1 MITDKDIKQKWF
13 SFFEDH
19 GFKRIDSS
27 SIVPE
32 NDATVLFTT
41 AGMHPLVPYLLGAK
55 HPAGN
60 RICDVQRCIRTNDI
74 DSVGDAW
81 HLTCFEMLGNWFLG
95 DCPKEKM
102 IALSYEF
109 LTSPKYLGLN
119 PKNLATTVFEGDETA
134 PKDETA
140 FNAWKNQGISE
151 VFYQNKDENWWA
163 LGGGVGPCGPDSE
176 MFLDTGK
183 PKCSPT
189 CSPACDCGKY
199 VEIWNDVFMQYKVDN
214 AGEPAKL
221 LERPN
226 IDTGLG
232 LERVVAILNGAKSV
246 YDTGIFKSVIDF
258 IGTKATVGYNETES
272 ATRSYRIITDHLRAS
287 VFVLGDA
294 HGVVPSNVG
303 QGYILRRFIRR
314 SVNHAR
320 NIGLDTKYFMDIV
333 DIFVDK
339 HGEDYSDIKQN
350 REFIKLELA
359 KEVEKFS
366 KALED
371 GHKEFEKVILGIEKH
386 KEFASKTG
394 EFVENIISGKAAFRL
409 FDTFGFPLEI
419 TKELANERGYTVDED
434 GYKKAFEE
442 HQEKSRTA
450 SAGAFK
456 GGLADSSYESTK
468 LHTATHLMQ
477 AGLQKFVS
485 ADIRQKG
492 SNITP
497 ERLRFDFNCDHKL
510 TEEEL
515 KNVENFVNE
524 AIASAIDVTVETL
537 TPAEAKASGALGVF
551 DSKYGDKV
559 TVYTIGNLSK
569 EICGGPHAKNTSELH
584 HFKIIKE
591 ESSSS
596 GIRRIKAILD

>member
-1 MITDKDIKQKWF
+1 MITDKDIKEKWF
-13 SFFEDH
+13 SFFNDH
-19 GFKRIDSS
+19 GFVRIDSS

-95 DCPKEKM
+95 DCPKEEM

-109 LTSPKYLGLN
+109 LTNPKYLGLN
-119 PKNLATTVFEGDETA
+119 KDQLATTVFEGDETA
-134 PKDETA
+134 PKDEVA
-140 FNAWKNQGISE
+140 HDAWKKCGIKE

-183 PKCSPT
+183 PKCCES

-214 AGEPAKL
+214 AGEQAKL

-246 YDTGIFKSVIDF
+246 YDTGIFKKVIDF
-258 IGTKATVGYNETES
+258 IREHAEIKYEDNES

-287 VFVLGDA
+287 VFVLGDK

-314 SVNHAR
+314 AVNHAR
-320 NIGLDTKYFMDIV
+320 NIKLDTKYFSDIV

-339 HGEDYSDIKQN
+339 HGEDYSDIQNN
-350 REFIKLELA
+350 REFIKTELV

-371 GHKEFEKVILGIEKH
+371 GHKEFEKVISGIEKH
-386 KEFASKTG
+386 KQFAAQSG
-394 EFVENIISGKAAFRL
+394 EVVENIISGKAAFRL
-409 FDTFGFPLEI
+409 FDTFGFPFEI
-419 TKELANERGYTVDED
+419 TKELALERGYTVDEE
-434 GYKKAFEE
+434 GYKNAFEE

-477 AGLQKFVS
+477 AGLQKYVS

-510 TEEEL
+510 TPEEL
-515 KNVENFVNE
+515 KNVEDFVND
-524 AIASAIDVTVETL
+524 AIKAEIPVTVETL
-537 TPAEAKASGALGVF
+537 TIEQAKASGALGVF

-569 EICGGPHAKNTSELH
+569 EICGGPHAKNTKELH

-596 GIRRIKAILD
+596 GIRRIKAVLD

>member
-1 MITDKDIKQKWF
+1 MITDRDIKEKWF
-13 SFFEDH
+13 SFFESH
-19 GFKRIDSS
+19 GFTRIDSA

-74 DSVGDAW
+74 DSVGDNW

-95 DCPKEKM
+95 DCPKEEM

-109 LTSPKYLGLN
+109 LTSPKYLGLDS
-119 PKNLATTVFEGDETA
+119 KKLATTVFEGDETA
-134 PKDETA
+134 PKDEVA
-140 FNAWKNQGISE
+140 YSAWKKCGIPE

-163 LGGGVGPCGPDSE
+163 LGGGVGPWGPDSE
-176 MFLDTGK
+176 MFLDMGK

-199 VEIWNDVFMQYKVDN
+199 VEIWNDVFMQYRVDN
-214 AGEPAKL
+214 AGEKARL
-221 LERPN
+221 LDRPN

-246 YDTGIFKSVIDF
+246 YDTGIFKKVIDF
-258 IGTKATVGYNETES
+258 IDSKAKIKYTDSES

-287 VFVLGDA
+287 VFVLGDN

-320 NIGLDTKYFMDIV
+320 NIGLDTKYFKDIV

-339 HGEDYSDIKQN
+339 HGENYQDIAKN
-350 REFIKLELA
+350 REFVKTELE

-371 GHKEFEKVILGIEKH
+371 GHKEFEKVIAGIEKH

-394 EFVENIISGKAAFRL
+394 EIVENIISGKAAFRL
-409 FDTFGFPLEI
+409 FDTFGFPFEI
-419 TKELANERGYTVDED
+419 TKELALDRGYTVDEE

-442 HQEKSRTA
+442 H
-450 SAGAFK
+450 
-456 GGLADSSYESTK
+456 
-468 LHTATHLMQ
+468 
-477 AGLQKFVS
+477 
-485 ADIRQKG
+485 
-492 SNITP
+492 
-497 ERLRFDFNCDHKL
+497 
-510 TEEEL
+510 
-515 KNVENFVNE
+515 
-524 AIASAIDVTVETL
+524 
-537 TPAEAKASGALGVF
+537 
-551 DSKYGDKV
+551 
-559 TVYTIGNLSK
+559 
-569 EICGGPHAKNTSELH
+569 
-584 HFKIIKE
+584 
-591 ESSSS
+591 
-596 GIRRIKAILD
+596 

>member
-1 MITDKDIKQKWF
+1 
-13 SFFEDH
+13 
-19 GFKRIDSS
+19 
-27 SIVPE
+27 
-32 NDATVLFTT
+32 
-41 AGMHPLVPYLLGAK
+41 
-55 HPAGN
+55 
-60 RICDVQRCIRTNDI
+60 
-74 DSVGDAW
+74 
-81 HLTCFEMLGNWFLG
+81 
-95 DCPKEKM
+95 
-102 IALSYEF
+102 
-109 LTSPKYLGLN
+109 
-119 PKNLATTVFEGDETA
+119 
-134 PKDETA
+134 
-140 FNAWKNQGISE
+140 
-151 VFYQNKDENWWA
+151 
-163 LGGGVGPCGPDSE
+163 
-176 MFLDTGK
+176 
-183 PKCSPT
+183 
-189 CSPACDCGKY
+189 
-199 VEIWNDVFMQYKVDN
+199 MQYRVDN
-214 AGEPAKL
+214 AGEEAKL
-221 LERPN
+221 LDRPN

-246 YDTGIFKSVIDF
+246 YDTGIFKKVVDF
-258 IGTKATVGYNETES
+258 INEHAEIKYEDSES

-287 VFVLGDA
+287 VFVLGDK

-314 SVNHAR
+314 AVNHAR
-320 NIGLDTKYFMDIV
+320 NIKLDTKYFSDIV

-339 HGEDYSDIKQN
+339 HGEDYLDIANN
-350 REFIKLELA
+350 REFIKTELT

-371 GHKEFEKVILGIEKH
+371 GHKEFEKVINGIEKH
-386 KEFASKTG
+386 KQFAAQNG
-394 EFVENIISGKAAFRL
+394 EIVENIISGKAAFRL
-409 FDTFGFPLEI
+409 FDTFGFPFEI
-419 TKELANERGYTVDED
+419 TKELASEHGYTVDED

-477 AGLQKFVS
+477 AGLQKYVS

-510 TEEEL
+510 TPEEL
-515 KNVENFVNE
+515 KNVEDFVND
-524 AIASAIDVTVETL
+524 AIKAEIPVTVETL
-537 TPAEAKASGALGVF
+537 TVEQAKASGALGVF

-569 EICGGPHAKNTSELH
+569 EICGGPHAKNTKELH

>member
-1 MITDKDIKQKWF
+1 MITDNKIKEMWF
-13 SFFEDH
+13 EFFESH

-41 AGMHPLVPYLLGAK
+41 AGMHPLVPYLLGAP

-74 DSVGDAW
+74 DSVGDSW
-81 HLTCFEMLGNWFLG
+81 HLTCFEMLGNWYLG
-95 DCPKEKM
+95 DCPKEEM
-102 IALSYEF
+102 IKLSFEF
-109 LTSPKYLGLN
+109 LTNPKYLGL
-119 PKNLATTVFEGDETA
+119 KKENLATTVFAGDETA
-134 PKDETA
+134 PKDEVA
-140 FNAWKNQGISE
+140 YNAWKNCGIEE

-176 MFLDTGK
+176 MFLITDK
-183 PKCSPT
+183 PKCNSN
-189 CSPACDCGKY
+189 CSPACDCGRY
-199 VEIWNDVFMQYKVDN
+199 VEIWNDVFMQFKVEN
-214 AGEPAKL
+214 AGEKAKL
-221 LERPN
+221 LGRPN

-232 LERVVAILNGAKSV
+232 LERVVAILNGEKSV
-246 YDTGIFKSVIDF
+246 YDTGVFKKVIDF
-258 IGTKATVGYNETES
+258 IESKALVKYAENEK
-272 ATRSYRIITDHLRAS
+272 SYRIICDHLRSS
-287 VFVLGDA
+287 VFVLGDKN
-294 HGVVPSNVG
+294 GVVPSNVG

-320 NIGLDTKYFMDIV
+320 NIGLDTNYFGDIA
-333 DIFVDK
+333 DIFVNK
-339 HGEDYSDIKQN
+339 HGEDYCDIANN
-350 REFIKLELA
+350 REHIKSELE

-371 GHKEFEKVILGIEKH
+371 GYKEFEKVILGIEKH
-386 KEFASKTG
+386 KQFAMQKG
-394 EFVENIISGKAAFRL
+394 EVVENIISGKAAFRL
-409 FDTFGFPLEI
+409 FDTYGFPLEI
-419 TKELANERGYTVDED
+419 TKELAEERGYSVDEA
-434 GYKKAFEE
+434 GFEEAFKE

-477 AGLQKFVS
+477 AGLQKYVS

-515 KNVENFVNE
+515 QNVENFVNE
-524 AIASAIDVTVETL
+524 AISMAIPVTVETL
-537 TPAEAKASGALGVF
+537 SIEDAKNSGAIGVF

-584 HFKIIKE
+584 HFKIVKE

>member
-1 MITDKDIKQKWF
+1 MITDKYIQEKWF
-13 SFFEDH
+13 GFFEDH

-74 DSVGDAW
+74 DSVGTPW

-95 DCPKEKM
+95 DCPKEEM

-119 PKNLATTVFEGDETA
+119 PEKLATTVFEGDETA
-134 PKDETA
+134 PKDDVA
-140 FNAWKNQGISE
+140 YNAWKKQGIKE

-183 PKCSPT
+183 PKCCET

-199 VEIWNDVFMQYKVDN
+199 VEIWNDVFMQYKVDV
-214 AGEPAKL
+214 AGEKAKL
-221 LERPN
+221 LDRPN

-232 LERVVAILNGAKSV
+232 LERIVAILNGAKSV
-246 YDTGIFKSVIDF
+246 YDTGIFKTVIDF
-258 IGTKATVGYNETES
+258 IGTKASAKYGETES
-272 ATRSYRIITDHLRAS
+272 ATKSYRIITDHLRAS
-287 VFVLGDA
+287 VFVLGDI

-339 HGEDYSDIKQN
+339 HGEDYPDIKQN
-350 REFIKLELA
+350 RTFIKDELK

-371 GHKEFEKVILGIEKH
+371 GHKEFEKVINGIEKH

-394 EFVENIISGKAAFRL
+394 EVVESIISGKAAFRL

-419 TKELANERGYTVDED
+419 TKELALERGYTVDEE

-524 AIASAIDVTVETL
+524 AIAMAIPVTVETL

>member
-1 MITDKDIKQKWF
+1 MFTDNDIKEKWF
-13 SFFEDH
+13 NYFTSR
-19 GFKRIDSS
+19 GFKRIDSA

-60 RICDVQRCIRTNDI
+60 KICDIQRCIRTNDI

-81 HLTCFEMLGNWFLG
+81 HLTCFEMLGNWYLG
-95 DCPKEKM
+95 ECPKKEM
-102 IALSYEF
+102 IELSYEF
-109 LTSPKYLGLN
+109 LTSPKYLGLD
-119 PKNLATTVFEGDETA
+119 KNKLATTVFEGDETA
-134 PKDETA
+134 PKDEVSY
-140 FNAWKNQGISE
+140 NAWKNCGINE

-183 PKCSPT
+183 PKCNPN
-189 CSPACDCGKY
+189 CSPSCNCGKY
-199 VEIWNDVFMQYKVDN
+199 VEIWNDVFMQYKVEN
-214 AGEPAKL
+214 AGEKAKL
-221 LERPN
+221 LEKPN

-246 YDTGIFKSVIDF
+246 YDTGIFKQVIDF
-258 IGTKATVGYNETES
+258 INSKAEIKYEDNEN
-272 ATRSYRIITDHLRAS
+272 AKKSYRIITDHLRAS
-287 VFVLGDA
+287 VFVLGDTNR
-294 HGVVPSNVG
+294 VVPSNVG
-303 QGYILRRFIRR
+303 QGYVLRRFIRR
-314 SVNHAR
+314 AVNHAR
-320 NIGLDTKYFMDIV
+320 NIKLDTKYFSDIV
-333 DIFVDK
+333 DLYVDK
-339 HGEDYSDIKQN
+339 HGKDYNDIANN
-350 REFIKLELA
+350 REFIKQEIT

-366 KALED
+366 KALEE
-371 GHKEFEKVILGIEKH
+371 GYKEFEKVIYGIEKH
-386 KEFASKTG
+386 KEFALKNG
-394 EFVENIISGKAAFRL
+394 EVVENVISGKATFRL
-409 FDTFGFPLEI
+409 FDTYGFPLEI
-419 TKELANERGYTVDED
+419 TKELAEERGYKIDED

-450 SAGAFK
+450 SAGSFK

-468 LHTATHLMQ
+468 LHTATHLLQ
-477 AGLQKFVS
+477 AGLQKYVS

-510 TEEEL
+510 TQEEL
-515 KNVENFVNE
+515 KLVEDFVND
-524 AIASAIDVTVETL
+524 AIKSAVDVTVETL
-537 TPAEAKASGALGVF
+537 TVDEAKKSGALGVF
-551 DSKYGDKV
+551 DNKYGDRV